1 MATTSRKEVVSLYLE
16 TQGKD
21 LKGND
26 LKEKKSVEDAKKE
39 LIENVVSSLSKSY
52 AQLEIGK
59 KYGLITENEA
69 DKIIKS
75 AKDASPKNAKKK
87 NRKQWYINDMIEKI
101 EKALGTNEEE
111 GDDDLF

>member
-75 AKDASPKNAKKK
+75 AKDASPKNLKKK
-87 NRKQWYINDMIEKI
+87 HRKQWYVNDMIEKI
-101 EKALGTNEEE
+101 EKALGTNEEQS
-111 GDDDLF
+111 DDDLY

>member
-16 TQGKD
+16 TQGKN
-21 LKGND
+21 LKGID
-26 LKEKKSVEDAKKE
+26 LKEKKKVEDAQKE
-39 LIENVVSSLSKSY
+39 LIENVVSSMSKCF
-52 AQLEIGK
+52 AQLEVAK
-59 KYGLITENEA
+59 KYGLIDDVIA

-87 NRKQWYINDMIEKI
+87 NRKQWYIADMVEKI

-111 GDDDLF
+111 GDDDLY